1 MHRYRDQ
8 LGWLVAVSVQGE
20 PCFGCSAL
28 ARSRLAPPP
37 LPAHHHVLRC
47 PHPGNLPGCR
57 EASISDSQSS
67 VSQDQVVSQVV
78 LYNRCAHACTWVGG
92 YVGAWGC
99 GWLGTLPGARTSPP
113 PYRAT
118 RHRCDPLTQPPTH
131 PWPPTNHPFTSRR
144 QDAVPERLTYF
155 EVRVGNVPA
164 RIDPLA
170 NPVCATYTVPALS
183 VYTITCSPPL
193 VGNRVVV
200 RLLPLRLLPADAP
213 AARDGVLTICEL
225 QVFGF
230 QALSGDPAPL
240 SLPLLASQGRPATQS
255 APFYDPPHLAS
266 RAVDGTVGV
275 QFSCTSAGGGYSKG
289 PYGDW
294 WQVDLQDTW
303 SVATVNLMGYPM
315 CAQLIVAGD

>member
-1 MHRYRDQ
+1 M
-8 LGWLVAVSVQGE
+8 
-20 PCFGCSAL
+20 
-28 ARSRLAPPP
+28 
-37 LPAHHHVLRC
+37 
-47 PHPGNLPGCR
+47 
-57 EASISDSQSS
+57 
-67 VSQDQVVSQVV
+67 SQVV
-78 LYNRCAHACTWVGG
+78 LYNRCAHAWVRGCVGG
-92 YVGAWGC
+92 WAHC
-99 GWLGTLPGARTSPP
+99 QPLAHTSPP
-113 PYRAT
+113 PCRAT
-118 RHRCDPLTQPPTH
+118 RHRCDLLTQPPTH
-131 PWPPTNHPFTSRR
+131 AWPPANHPFTSTRR

-155 EVRVGNVPA
+155 EVRVGNVEA
-164 RIDPLA
+164 SFDPLA

-255 APFYDPPHLAS
+255 AQFYDPPHLAS
-266 RAVDGTVGV
+266 RAVDGTVGS
-275 QFSCTSAGGGYSKG
+275 QFSSLCTMATGGYFKG

-294 WQVDLQDTW
+294 WQVDLEDTW
-303 SVATVNLMGYPM
+303 SVAIVNLLGTPLQL
-315 CAQLIVAGD
+315 CAQLIVASDCLSVG